1 MKKISIATLLL
12 ACTLTSCSL
21 DILPENAQTYD
32 TSFNNE
38 AGVNSATASVEY
50 FLNIYAPTNNTFT
63 TVGIFADTLQDDM
76 EIRRWNPR
84 RVIGQNQSWK
94 ELYDIIFAANVI
106 VDNIHRAKDLRDD
119 RRNHY
124 LGQAEFGLGF
134 CYFLLA
140 QRFDDAVITENSQVI
155 KEYATSSRI
164 DVINAAIDHAT
175 KAFNMLPTYDKLRKM
190 DGTPITNRQTA
201 SKGTC
206 AALLAHLYAWKGSI
220 IELLKLEGDA
230 QAAYTKSMEYST
242 MLINKQVGDYS
253 LCSTPEE
260 LCQCF
265 SAPEK
270 TNPEAIF
277 SFFYDKARSGQTF
290 SPNKVAEGFV
300 CWPVDETQT
309 LADIATHP
317 KFKLYKETISK
328 LYPDAGD
335 LRRTAFF
342 YKFDQDHT
350 VGGHNYAIPYKFRT
364 AVLDPDQTSS
374 SGKLYRSINADYV
387 YWRLADFYLLRA
399 ECAAKLGND
408 AQAIADLNV
417 IRNRAGAAAYP
428 SANDTKGLRKA
439 IFRERERE
447 FIAENDARYADI
459 IRNNYIKEEL
469 TGKFTTLTLSDMRGG
484 ALGLPLP
491 IDAKTDKNGNPINKL
506 IRQKTYWQRYE

>member
-1 MKKISIATLLL
+1 MKRISIATLLL
-12 ACTLTSCSL
+12 AATLSSCSL
-21 DILPENAQTYD
+21 DITPENAQTYS
-32 TSFNNE
+32 TSFNDE
-38 AGVNSATASVEY
+38 AGVNAATASIEY
-50 FLNIYAPTNNTFT
+50 FINVNVPNNNTFT
-63 TVGIFADTLQDDM
+63 TVGIFADTLQDGM
-76 EIRRWNPR
+76 EVRRWNPR
-84 RVIGQNQSWK
+84 LVIAQNESWK
-94 ELYDIIFAANVI
+94 ELYDIIFTSNVI
-106 VDNIHRAKDLRDD
+106 VDNIDKAKSLTDD

-124 LGQAEFGLGF
+124 LGQAEFGLGLG
-134 CYFLLA
+134 YFLLA
-140 QRFDDAVITENSQVI
+140 QRFDDAVITENSYVI
-155 KEYATSSRI
+155 KEYATSSRM
-164 DVINAAIDHAT
+164 DVINTAIDHAT

-220 IELLKLEGDA
+220 IELLKLEGNA
-230 QAAYTKSMEYST
+230 QEAYTKSMEYST

-260 LCQCF
+260 LCEYL

-277 SFFYDKARSGQTF
+277 SLYYDKARSAQTY
-290 SPNKVAEGFV
+290 SPNKVAENFV
-300 CWPVDETQT
+300 SWPVDETQT
-309 LADIATHP
+309 LADIASQP
-317 KFKLYKETISK
+317 RFKLYKETISK

-342 YKFDQDHT
+342 YKFDTNHT
-350 VGGHNYAIPYKFRT
+350 YGGHNYAIPYKFRT
-364 AVLDPDQTSS
+364 AVIDPDQTTS

-417 IRNRAGAAAYP
+417 IRNRAGATAYP

-459 IRNNYIKEEL
+459 IRNNYIKDEL
-469 TGKFTTLTLSDMRGG
+469 TGKFTTLTLSDIRGG

-491 IDAKTDKNGNPINKL
+491 IDAKTDKDGNPINKV

>member
-1 MKKISIATLLL
+1 
-12 ACTLTSCSL
+12 
-21 DILPENAQTYD
+21 
-32 TSFNNE
+32 
-38 AGVNSATASVEY
+38 
-50 FLNIYAPTNNTFT
+50 
-63 TVGIFADTLQDDM
+63 
-76 EIRRWNPR
+76 
-84 RVIGQNQSWK
+84 
-94 ELYDIIFAANVI
+94 
-106 VDNIHRAKDLRDD
+106 
-119 RRNHY
+119 
-124 LGQAEFGLGF
+124 
-134 CYFLLA
+134 
-140 QRFDDAVITENSQVI
+140 
-155 KEYATSSRI
+155 
-164 DVINAAIDHAT
+164 
-175 KAFNMLPTYDKLRKM
+175 
-190 DGTPITNRQTA
+190 
-201 SKGTC
+201 
-206 AALLAHLYAWKGSI
+206 
-220 IELLKLEGDA
+220 
-230 QAAYTKSMEYST
+230 

-342 YKFDQDHT
+342 YQFDQDHT

-417 IRNRAGAAAYP
+417 IRNRAGATAYP

-491 IDAKTDKNGNPINKL
+491 TDAKTDKDGNPINKV

>member
-12 ACTLTSCSL
+12 ACTLTSCNL
-21 DILPENAQTYD
+21 DIMPENAQTYGS
-32 TSFNNE
+32 SFDNE
-38 AGVNSATASVEY
+38 AGVNAATTSIEY
-50 FLNIYAPTNNTFT
+50 FINIYVPNNNTFS
-63 TVGIFADTLQDDM
+63 TVGMFADTLQYGM

-84 RVIGQNQSWK
+84 QVIAQNETWK
-94 ELYDIIFAANVI
+94 ELYDI
-106 VDNIHRAKDLRDD
+106 
-119 RRNHY
+119 NHY
-124 LGQAEFGLGF
+124 VGQAEFGLGF
-134 CYFLLA
+134 AYFLLA

-155 KEYATSSRI
+155 KEYATSSRM
-164 DVINAAIDHAT
+164 DVIETAIDHAT

-220 IELLKLEGDA
+220 IELMKLEGDA

-242 MLINKQVGDYS
+242 MLIDKKVGDYS

-260 LCQCF
+260 LCQYL

-277 SFFYDKARSGQTF
+277 SLFYDKARSAQTF
-290 SPNKVAEGFV
+290 SPNRVAEAFV
-300 CWPVDETQT
+300 SWPVDETQT
-309 LADIATHP
+309 LPDIADRP

-335 LRRTAFF
+335 LRRKAFF
-342 YKFDQDHT
+342 YKFETNHT
-350 VGGHNYAIPYKFRT
+350 VAGRNYAIPYKFRT
-364 AVLDPDQTSS
+364 AVLDPDKNTST
-374 SGKLYRSINADYV
+374 GKLYRSINADYV

-417 IRNRAGAAAYP
+417 IRNRAGATTYP

-491 IDAKTDKNGNPINKL
+491 TDAKTDKNGNPINKL